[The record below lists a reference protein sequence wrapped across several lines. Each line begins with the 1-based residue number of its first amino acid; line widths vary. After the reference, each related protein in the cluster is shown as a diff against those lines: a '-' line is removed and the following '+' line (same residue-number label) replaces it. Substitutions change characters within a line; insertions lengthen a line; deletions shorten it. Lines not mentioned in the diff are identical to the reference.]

1 MVHRAGIAGIPAQV
15 GARRMNREA
24 GINQLKRRDFLKAG
38 LVFGAGASGLAAGY
52 AAVPDAFARA
62 VYAAKKEGMT
72 NDNILVMIQLAGGND
87 GLRTLVPIA
96 DPALH
101 DLRPKLAGPMVSQAL
116 PLNSQYGLN
125 HNLAGIKG
133 LWDKGKVAIVQGV
146 GYPNPTFSHFES
158 IRIWETGDPT
168 RRSVEGWLGRTLAK
182 AYDSNGHPLTGCACG
197 ATDVPGAL
205 RDLQATMTVIQNQ
218 KTFGFTGGSEVE
230 AAVGALYKG
239 TPGIYGALFDTAIAT
254 ANDTIATLRTSS
266 ASYQPM
272 ADYSDNVK
280 LVYSSK
286 NQLAAA
292 LQLAADLIVTGT
304 GVKLLHVTL
313 GGFDTHY
320 TELNRHDDLMGYLDS
335 AVSAFY
341 QDLAAHNVAEK
352 VLIATWSEFG
362 RRPKENAS
370 GGTDHGAAAPL
381 LLIGN
386 PVKGGLY
393 GQAPALTN
401 LDATGNLSYTVDF
414 RSIYQ
419 EILSGH
425 LGADA
430 KEILGQSFDHVPFLK
445 SPVAVSA

>member
-1 MVHRAGIAGIPAQV
+1 MTRVV
-15 GARRMNREA
+15 

-38 LVFGAGASGLAAGY
+38 LVFGAGQARLAAGY
-52 AAVPDAFARA
+52 ARVPDAFPRA
-62 VYAAKKEGMT
+62 VYAAKQNGVAS
-72 NDNILVMIQLAGGND
+72 DNVLVMIQLAGGND
-87 GLRTLVPIA
+87 GLRTLVPLT
-96 DPALH
+96 DPTLH

-116 PLNSQYGLN
+116 PFTTDFGLN
-125 HNLAGIKG
+125 HNLGGIKS

-168 RRSVEGWLGRTLAK
+168 RRQVDGWLGRTLATS
-182 AYDSNGHPLTGCACG
+182 YDSNGHPLTGCACG
-197 ATDVPGAL
+197 ATDAPGAL
-205 RDLQATMTVIQNQ
+205 RDLQATLTVIQNQ

-230 AAVGALYKG
+230 AAVGALYKA

-254 ANDTIATLRTSS
+254 APETMAPLRTS
-266 ASYQPM
+266 ASDYQPM
-272 ADYSDNVK
+272 ADYSDKVK

-292 LQLAADLIVTGT
+292 LQLAAELIVTGT

-320 TELNRHDDLMGYLDS
+320 TELNRHDDLMGYLDT

-341 QDLAAHNVAEK
+341 QDLAAHNLADK

-381 LLIGN
+381 LLIGD
-386 PVKGGLY
+386 PVNGGLY
-393 GQAPALTN
+393 GDEPSLTT
-401 LDATGNLSYTVDF
+401 LDSTGNLKYAVDF
-414 RSIYQ
+414 RSVYQ

-425 LGADA
+425 LGADSS
-430 KEILGQSFDHVPFLK
+430 KILGTSFDKVPFLK
-445 SPVAVSA
+445 PPVAV